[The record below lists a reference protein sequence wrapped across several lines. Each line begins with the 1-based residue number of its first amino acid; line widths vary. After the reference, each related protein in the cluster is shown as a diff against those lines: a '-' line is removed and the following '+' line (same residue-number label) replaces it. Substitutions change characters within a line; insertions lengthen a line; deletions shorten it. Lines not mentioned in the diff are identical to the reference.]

1 MGVVVSRELLKK
13 HVSSSQLLSRGYELL
28 MSDPEVRALLHMSN
42 VMAVQRLR
50 FNDHGPVHAEIVA
63 GAALELL
70 ERLVASG
77 VEPSSIRDGTAPSM
91 EYAKLI
97 VMYAALLHDVGN
109 AVHRDMHERIGAL
122 LAKAPVDRALSKLIP
137 DTELRV
143 MIRQEILH
151 AIHSTAYDVKC
162 LSVEAGVVKVADGLD
177 MAEGRARVPYRLG
190 KLDMHA
196 VSALSIKRV
205 EIDEGLK
212 RPLAVVVHMSDMAGL
227 FQVEQVLLPKVRTS
241 GLDDKLEIYISVA
254 GERFLRVY
262 PS

>member
-1 MGVVVSRELLKK
+1 MKK
-13 HVSSSQLLSRGYELL
+13 HIAESHFLSKAYEVL
-28 MSDPEVRALLHMSN
+28 MSDPEVKTLLHMSN

-63 GAALELL
+63 GAALELFS
-70 ERLVASG
+70 RLVASG
-77 VEPSSIRDGTAPSM
+77 VEPTTLRDGTVPDM
-91 EYAKLI
+91 EYAKLV
-97 VMYAALLHDVGN
+97 VMYAALLHDIGN
-109 AVHRDMHERIGAL
+109 AVHRDMHERIGAV
-122 LAKAPVDRALSKLIP
+122 LAKDIVDRALSKLVS
-137 DTELRV
+137 DVETRV
-143 MIRQEILH
+143 AIRQEILH

-162 LSVEAGVVKVADGLD
+162 LSVEAGVVKIADGLD

-212 RPLAVVVHMSDMAGL
+212 RPLAVIVHMADMAGL
-227 FQVEQVLLPKVRTS
+227 FQVEEVLMPKVKTS
-241 GLDDKLEIYISVA
+241 GLDDKIEIYISVA
-254 GERFLRVY
+254 RERFLKVY